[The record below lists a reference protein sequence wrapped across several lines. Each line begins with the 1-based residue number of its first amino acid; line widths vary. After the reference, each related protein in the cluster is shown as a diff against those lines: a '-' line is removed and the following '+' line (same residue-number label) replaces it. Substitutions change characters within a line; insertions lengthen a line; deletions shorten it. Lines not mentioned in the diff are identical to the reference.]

1 MNEISYKK
9 VAEATHEICLKFGDL
24 LNKLNENEYNQLNNW
39 KDQLGRVIPETESPL
54 TIALAGEYDVGKSSI
69 IKALTGKEV
78 LINSNVA
85 TSEVKIYDYQGIKLI
100 DMPGTLSG
108 LEIHDKLAFEAAA
121 DSDLLM
127 YVISNELFNSS
138 NIKYFK
144 ETLENLK
151 KANQCMLVINQ
162 IDRINLMD
170 RSLEE
175 AISVIKE
182 ELEVR
187 VQPYSLVQFTPVFIS
202 ARNFIDALDETD
214 EEFKK
219 ELIEFSRID
228 TLIESLNE
236 FCRTHGIIGRLSRPL
251 QSLLALLDS
260 IRNNSKEDNNEL
272 DVLNNYFSRQ
282 KRIFVECEN
291 KIKSKINQLRVEKK
305 REILNISS
313 NVISAFENKLGANEI
328 EAAYQQ
334 ADDELDELIRNIS
347 DEIQDLIKEPI
358 EEMQEKL
365 EEFEHSPVST
375 EVKQI
380 LFNTNIKI
388 GELEFGK
395 KPIKIPDGVKKGI
408 KSGVD
413 DLGKTL
419 SKNADDLAEKF
430 VELYKNVTK
439 TKFKPYGKIKMKD
452 KVGNLLG
459 KSGKVLGWL
468 AIGWDLYCN
477 VKDEVDAENWNKELR
492 NFKAET
498 KGQFLKVANSFEQ
511 TLVDTTNEFIKEEI
525 RSKIADIDVK
535 RQELIN
541 LDIENKERKA
551 SIENLEDEINNALME
566 INSLV

>member
-9 VAEATHEICLKFGDL
+9 VAQATQEICIKLGDL
-24 LNKLNENEYNQLNNW
+24 LNKLNENEFIQLNNW

-85 TSEVKIYDYQGIKLI
+85 TSEVKIFDYQGIKLI

-138 NIKYFK
+138 NIIYFK
-144 ETLENLK
+144 ETLESLK
-151 KANQCMLVINQ
+151 KANQCILVINQ

-187 VQPYSLVQFTPVFIS
+187 VQPYSLEQFTPVFIS
-202 ARNFIDALDETD
+202 ARNYIDALDETE

-219 ELIEFSRID
+219 ELIEFSRMD

-251 QSLLALLDS
+251 QILLALLDS
-260 IRNNSKEDNNEL
+260 IRNNPKEDNNEWE
-272 DVLNNYFSRQ
+272 VLNNYFSRQ
-282 KRIFVECEN
+282 RRIFVECEN

-328 EAAYQQ
+328 EVAYQQ

-347 DEIQDLIKEPI
+347 DEIQNLIKEPI

-365 EEFEHSPVST
+365 DEFEHSPVST

-380 LFNTNIKI
+380 LFNTNIRI
-388 GELEFGK
+388 EELEFGK
-395 KPIKIPDGVKKGI
+395 KPIKIPDGLKKSI

-419 SKNADDLAEKF
+419 AKNADDLAAKF

-452 KVGNLLG
+452 NVGNFLG

-468 AIGWDLYCN
+468 AIGWDYI
-477 VKDEVDAENWNKELR
+477 VM
-492 NFKAET
+492 
-498 KGQFLKVANSFEQ
+498 LK
-511 TLVDTTNEFIKEEI
+511 TN
-525 RSKIADIDVK
+525 
-535 RQELIN
+535 
-541 LDIENKERKA
+541 
-551 SIENLEDEINNALME
+551 
-566 INSLV
+566 